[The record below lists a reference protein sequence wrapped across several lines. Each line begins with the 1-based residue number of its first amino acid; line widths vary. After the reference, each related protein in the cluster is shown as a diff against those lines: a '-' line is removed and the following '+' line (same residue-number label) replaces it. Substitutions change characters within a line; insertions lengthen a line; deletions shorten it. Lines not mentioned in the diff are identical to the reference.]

1 MARITGLLLLLL
13 VPGTAGAQ
21 SIAER
26 TQLEAYRD
34 SLARITDSI
43 PLLAVER
50 TQLGHAAHELRDSTT
65 AHLRLGFLALRLG
78 DLAGHKHYDDAAS
91 EFQWAVDLQPK
102 WPYPWL
108 GLGLAE
114 LGVGDAEFSFLRG
127 LQTALGKDAL
137 TRSANDFAK
146 SAEVDPSFVGG
157 LVELSNT
164 ALRQRINLRVQ
175 VALAALRRA
184 ARTAAGHNPDILLAR
199 ARVEREAGDADSALA
214 AANALVALKPTSAV
228 ALHELARARFHAG
241 RSDGGEPW
249 FRGLAM
255 ADTAAVALYR
265 DDLRFLLPDST
276 MHAFD
281 AGSPQQRVRLMRA
294 FWQVRDRDALHASG
308 DRLREHYRRL
318 DVARRD
324 YRLATTHR
332 HYDIVERYRPAQLDF
347 DDRGIIYIRH
357 GTPDRTATVALP
369 GLPANESWL
378 YTRPE
383 GPDLLFHFVAQES
396 VTDYRLVASALD
408 LLGYVGTL
416 RLENSG
422 DLHGGNMAIVNG
434 PVSRDSAAQLRQ
446 YVGDL
451 ARSHVAE
458 TILRSRL
465 GMDPVYQQMLAA
477 GSASAS
483 HLEATERAIGTR
495 SIRIGTTTD
504 SWLPEYTRTLPT
516 TIGLFDVGGDSAHP
530 VVYLAWAIPASALG
544 PGSATEPISPR
555 VKAAL
560 FDARGRPRYALDTTF
575 AGTARAGTPAYL
587 TGVVPLPATAGTM
600 TARVAVEAGDA
611 GTVSGRDTIQ
621 EPVLGGGL
629 ALSDLLLATR
639 ATGMPVVTPLD
650 DTLWIDP
657 ITDFSTHSPV
667 ELYFEVAN
675 LKPGQEYHLEL
686 AFRSPEHASVFKWIA
701 GIFGKGNTPYRV
713 KVTRRATGTIDR
725 VHQQLSLEKLHPG
738 KYVLEVTVS
747 TPSGEKRI
755 RRQDFI
761 LH

>member
-1 MARITGLLLLLL
+1 MARVVGWLLLLM
-13 VPGTAGAQ
+13 VPSVAGAQ
-21 SIAER
+21 SVAQRAQIEGFRDSLSRVTDSVPLVAAER
-26 TQLEAYRD
+26 TL
-34 SLARITDSI
+34 I
-43 PLLAVER
+43 
-50 TQLGHAAHELRDSTT
+50 GHAAHELRDSAT
-65 AHLRLGFLALRLG
+65 AHVRLGFLALRLG
-78 DLAGHKHYDDAAS
+78 DLAGHEHYADAAS

-102 WPYPWL
+102 WPYAWL

-164 ALRQRINLRVQ
+164 ALRQRINLRMQ

-184 ARTAAGHNPDILLAR
+184 AATPAGHNLDILLAR
-199 ARVEREAGDADSALA
+199 ARVEREVGDADSALA
-214 AANALVALKPTSAV
+214 AANALVALTPTSAV

-241 RSDGGEPW
+241 RSDGGDPW
-249 FRGLAM
+249 YRGLAM
-255 ADTAAVALYR
+255 ADPVAAALYR

-281 AGSPQQRVRLMRA
+281 ADSPAQRVTLMRA
-294 FWQVRDRDALHASG
+294 FWEVRDRDALHPLG
-308 DRLREHYRRL
+308 DRIREHYRRL
-318 DVARRD
+318 DVARRE

-357 GTPDRTATVALP
+357 GTPDRTTTVALP
-369 GLPANESWL
+369 GLASNESWL

-396 VTDYRLVASALD
+396 VTDFRLVASALD
-408 LLGYVGTL
+408 VLGYVGTL

-422 DLHGGNMAIVNG
+422 DLHGASMPIING
-434 PVSRDSAAQLRQ
+434 PVNRDSAARLRQ
-446 YVGDL
+446 YLGDL
-451 ARSHVAE
+451 ATSHVAE

-465 GMDPVYQQMLAA
+465 GMDPIYQRMLAA
-477 GSASAS
+477 GPATAS
-483 HLEATERAIGTR
+483 HLESTERAIGAR

-504 SWLPEYTRTLPT
+504 SWLPEYAKALPT
-516 TIGLFDVGGDSAHP
+516 SIALFDVGGDSSHP
-530 VVYLAWAIPASALG
+530 LVYVAWAVPVTALTQR
-544 PGSATEPISPR
+544 ATGVLTAPR
-555 VKAAL
+555 LKAAL
-560 FDARGRPRYALDTTF
+560 FDSLGRPGYAVDTTV
-575 AGTARAGTPAYL
+575 AGTRQDGAAQYL
-587 TGVVPLPATAGTM
+587 IGVVAMPASAGTM
-600 TARVAVEAGDA
+600 TARVALEAGDA
-611 GTVSGRDTIQ
+611 GIVSGRDTVQ
-621 EPVLGGGL
+621 EPVPGGAV

-639 ATGMPVVTPLD
+639 ATGMPAVTALG
-650 DTLWIDP
+650 DTLWVDP
-657 ITDFSTHSPV
+657 IGDFPARSPV

-675 LKPGQEYHLEL
+675 LKPGAEYHLEL
-686 AFRSPEHASVFKWIA
+686 AFRAPEHASVFQWIA